1 MILYIS
7 VGDSKFLFN
16 KNKTS
21 FDSIKKKKHICQEK
35 VIKNHITTIK
45 YHFNMLHKLCEEIIK
60 YANNIYVQQIINW
73 I

>member
-1 MILYIS
+1 MLAIRNFYLI
-7 VGDSKFLFN
+7 

-21 FDSIKKKKHICQEK
+21 FDSIKKKHICQEK

-45 YHFNMLHKLCEEIIK
+45 YHFSMLHKLCEEIIK

-73 I
+73 IREIK